1 MEKEFKLNITIETDS
16 LQEVKKWVKELRE
29 IPKEHSC
36 NCTLYLVPS
45 SKFQIDAKEFAR
57 QYHQAL
63 LDSLVQRE
71 RKELWKKRKERLK

>member
-16 LQEVKKWVKELRE
+16 LQEVKKWVKEIRE
-29 IPKEHSC
+29 IQKEHSC
-36 NCTLYLVPS
+36 NCTLNVVPS

-63 LDSLVQRE
+63 SDNLVQRD
-71 RKELWKKRKERLK
+71 RLKGRIGE